1 MDDNFKEFFN
11 HLKSSTK
18 NPEEMFLVNPIT
30 LSPQVF
36 INRVSTNKEKIENPS
51 SILITDIGLKP
62 KD

>member
-30 LSPQVF
+30 LSP
-36 INRVSTNKEKIENPS
+36 
-51 SILITDIGLKP
+51 
-62 KD
+62 